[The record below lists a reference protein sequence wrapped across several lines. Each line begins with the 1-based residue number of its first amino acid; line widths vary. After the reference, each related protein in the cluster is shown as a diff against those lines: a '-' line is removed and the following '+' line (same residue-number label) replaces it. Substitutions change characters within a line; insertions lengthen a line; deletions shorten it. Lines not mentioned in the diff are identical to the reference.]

1 MPLSFTDRLSRG
13 FILCDGAMGTQL
25 YARGGHL
32 FDQSLDAVNLTE
44 PDLVKSIH
52 LAYLSNGSE
61 LIATNTFGAN
71 SVRLAAYGMADRMEE
86 INRAGVVIA
95 HEARRLTGQ
104 NLWIAGTIGP
114 AGRAGHGFGPLM
126 TASAY
131 DAFYEQAKVLADAGV
146 DLVVFETFGDIPE
159 LEEAIKAVQSA
170 TDLPVVAQ
178 MTFAEEGRTLG
189 GESPEAVVAAMER
202 LNVTALGANCSV
214 GPASLLQ
221 VVERMAAVAHTPLIA
236 QPNAGL
242 PTYRDGRLV
251 YVSSPEYMA
260 GQSRLMIEAG
270 VALIGGCCGTT
281 PEHLAAVRDAAKNVR
296 PQVRTV
302 SSQTVTAPTP
312 EQAAPSWPVPP
323 SKPTGLAQ
331 RLQRGEFVV
340 TVEVDPPRG
349 FDISTTLERLRG
361 IAGSLHAINVADSPR
376 AQGRMSALATASL
389 IQSKLGIETIMHMA
403 IRHRNLVALH
413 SDLLGAH
420 ALGVRNMFVVMGDV
434 PVTGDYPNATAVTD
448 VTAAGLVELISKFN
462 SGVDNAGRAIDQ
474 PTSFVI
480 GAAFNF
486 SAANMDRELRVLD
499 RKVKAGANFLLTQPV
514 YDPEQVEKVW
524 QRIGGFPAP
533 VIMGVLPLRSERHA
547 QFLHNEVPGIIVP
560 DQAFQRIGAKGADPA
575 AEGIALSQELIN
587 AVHQHIA
594 GVYFIPPF
602 GRYQVVEETMS
613 GVDVPG
619 LASSEK
625 R

>member
-1 MPLSFTDRLSRG
+1 MSSSFTDRLARG
-13 FILCDGAMGTQL
+13 LILCDGAMGTQL

-44 PDLVKSIH
+44 PDFVKSIH
-52 LAYLSNGSE
+52 LAYLGTGSE
-61 LIATNTFGAN
+61 LIGTNTFGAN
-71 SVRLAAYGMADRMEE
+71 VVRLAAYGLADRMEE
-86 INRAGVVIA
+86 INRAGVAIA
-95 HEARRLTGQ
+95 QEARRLTGQ
-104 NLWIAGTIGP
+104 NVWIAGTVGP

-159 LEEAIKAVQSA
+159 LEEAVKAVQSA

-178 MTFAEEGRTLG
+178 MTFTEEGRTLG

-202 LNVTALGANCSV
+202 LNVAALGANCSV

-221 VVERMAAVAHTPLIA
+221 VIERMAAVTHIPLIA

-242 PTYRDGRLV
+242 PTYRDGRLA
-251 YVSSPEYMA
+251 YLTSPDYMG

-270 VALIGGCCGTT
+270 AVLVGGCCGTT
-281 PEHLAAVRDAAKNVR
+281 PEHMAAVRDAVKGAR
-296 PQVRTV
+296 PQARTV
-302 SSQTVTAPTP
+302 SATASAPRQDQETPPRPTP
-312 EQAAPSWPVPP
+312 PSE
-323 SKPTGLAQ
+323 PTGLAQ

-361 IAGSLHAINVADSPR
+361 IAGTLHAINVADSPR
-376 AQGRMSALATASL
+376 AQGRMSALATGSL

-434 PVTGDYPNATAVTD
+434 PVTGDYPDATAVTD
-448 VTAAGLVELISKFN
+448 VTASGLMELISKFN
-462 SGVDNAGRAIDQ
+462 NGVDNAGRAIDQ

-486 SAANMDRELRVLD
+486 SAPDLDKELRVLE

-524 QRIGGFPAP
+524 QRLGGFPIP

-547 QFLHNEVPGIIVP
+547 LFLHHEVPGIIVP
-560 DQAFQRIGAKGADPA
+560 DHVFQRISAKGADPA
-575 AEGIALSQELIN
+575 AEGIAISQELLQ
-587 AVHQHIA
+587 AVHPRIA
-594 GVYFIPPF
+594 GAYFIPPF

-619 LASSEK
+619 LASSGT